1 MVLRQELRDILTLI
15 ADLADNNIDTS
26 MYDTAII
33 ERRRQIPAEE
43 TRNHLNELNSL
54 GFIKILQPTSGVV
67 FRLLNIT
74 REGLRELADQDL
86 R

>member
-54 GFIKILQPTSGVV
+54 GLIKIVQPTSGVV